1 MEQKIVSRTEIFDQ
15 KNDASDNEHVE
26 TFVPEFEFVEVNN
39 VSQEEKNDSIERE
52 DIVGQPEEEEAFEFF
67 PLFATEELTKVNLE
81 EPEVEE
87 IEIIRERPK
96 DYYFASYTKSQKEQF
111 KDAGITYDQVIQ
123 LGQSPYKR
131 YKETKLDLWE
141 HNAKINKE
149 LNKERILKKR
159 KPGKNQRLAR
169 KQAKLHIQQRE
180 DQRKDLKKKFRR
192 RGGKKNKKKEK
203 LNPLLHAGAVDQPV
217 TV

>member
-1 MEQKIVSRTEIFDQ
+1 MEQKIASRAELFDE
-15 KNDASDNEHVE
+15 KKESSDNEQDE

-39 VSQEEKNDSIERE
+39 LGQEDTKDTTQQE
-52 DIVGQPEEEEAFEFF
+52 DATEQPEEEEAFEFF

-87 IEIIRERPK
+87 VEIIRERPK
-96 DYYFASYTKSQKEQF
+96 DYYFATYTDDQKEQF
-111 KDAGITYDQVIQ
+111 KDASITYDQIIQ
-123 LGQSPYKR
+123 LCQLPYKR
-131 YKETKLDLWE
+131 YKEPVLDLWK

-159 KPGKNQRLAR
+159 KPGKKQRLAR
-169 KQAKLHIQQRE
+169 KEAKLHIQQRE
-180 DQRKDLKKKFRR
+180 QEKKDMKKKFRK

-203 LNPLLHAGAVDQPV
+203 LNPLLHAGAADQPV
-217 TV
+217 AA